1 MDIAELIPV
10 AVVLP
15 LSPPRDL
22 GKIDHLSEEQKK
34 QVAKDFEAVFI
45 NKLLEE
51 MENTI
56 GEWGFEKDG
65 ASRQVR
71 GIFGLYLS
79 QHIANN
85 GGFGLWKEIYKSL
98 TNSANTNTT
107 VDSLDEDKSV

>member
-10 AVVLP
+10 AVVLSP
-15 LSPPRDL
+15 SPPMDL
-22 GKIDHLSEEQKK
+22 GKIGHLSEEQKK
-34 QVAKDFEAVFI
+34 QAAKNFEAVFI

-51 MENTI
+51 MENTL

-65 ASRQVR
+65 ASRQIQ
-71 GIFGLYLS
+71 GIFRLYLS

-98 TNSANTNTT
+98 INSANTSTT
-107 VDSLDEDKSV
+107 VDSLDKDKSV